1 MNIDKFDMDTAPF
14 EKTLTLRLPSTA
26 MMDEQAAEA
35 LGEWNSPL
43 IYAEHDKHHFYY
55 DITGRVPLRSQLNKV
70 MTKREAIA
78 LFASV
83 ADALLY
89 GMEKNINP
97 KFILLDSDLVY
108 VSEETGSLR
117 FICVPAVNHG
127 LQVKPLRSYI
137 RELIVNMQYDDG
149 ENLEYIGKII
159 NYLNQ
164 NKKLNPAD
172 FIDFLDSLEQEAD
185 SVNFMSEQYAQPSVK
200 EPVLQKQE
208 PDMIPL
214 ESLSPIREEKP
225 VNQENIPE
233 ISFESVSAD
242 VPEKKMD
249 LNIPE
254 IKLDTVTPNPE
265 KIEIKSP
272 ESYPYLI
279 RKKNGEKVVINKD
292 EFKIGKIPGMAD
304 YLLTDNPA
312 VSRMHAI
319 IHKIEG
325 AYYICDNYST
335 NATFLNG
342 EQLEAGKN
350 YILLNGVRIS
360 FANDEFTYYT
370 D

>member
-1 MNIDKFDMDTAPF
+1 MNIDKFEMDTAPF

-26 MMDEQAAEA
+26 MMDDEAAVA

-70 MTKREAIA
+70 MTKRDAVA

-97 KFILLDSDLVY
+97 KFILLDSDLVF

-127 LQVKPLRSYI
+127 LQIKPLRSYI
-137 RELIVNMQYDDG
+137 RELLVNMQYDG
-149 ENLEYIGKII
+149 NENLEYIGRII

-172 FIDFLDSLEQEAD
+172 FIDFLDSLEQEDGVGQKSDAGFD
-185 SVNFMSEQYAQPSVK
+185 SAGDMGFASKKP
-200 EPVLQKQE
+200 E

-214 ESLSPIREEKP
+214 ESLAADKDGAGFKASGT
-225 VNQENIPE
+225 PE
-233 ISFESVSAD
+233 LSFEQD
-242 VPEKKMD
+242 VKSSKEND

-254 IKLDTVTPNPE
+254 IRFDDAPVSGKTPEFGAPE
-265 KIEIKSP
+265 E
-272 ESYPYLI
+272 YPYMI

-319 IHKIEG
+319 IHKIDG

-360 FANDEFTYYT
+360 FANDEFTYYI

>member
-1 MNIDKFDMDTAPF
+1 MNIDKFEMDGAPF

-26 MMDEQAAEA
+26 MMDEEAAAA

-55 DITGRVPLRSQLNKV
+55 DITGRVPLRSQLSRV

-108 VSEETGSLR
+108 MSEETGSLR
-117 FICVPAVNHG
+117 FICIPAVNHG
-127 LQVKPLRSYI
+127 LQNKPLRSYI
-137 RELIVNMQYDDG
+137 RELLVNMQYDG
-149 ENLEYIGKII
+149 SENLEYVGLII

-164 NKKLNPAD
+164 NKKLHPED
-172 FIDFLDSLEQEAD
+172 FIEFLDSLEGEGA
-185 SVNFMSEQYAQPSVK
+185 ASVK
-200 EPVLQKQE
+200 DGFSMPKSPDSPKVMPE

-214 ESLSPIREEKP
+214 ESLAAPKSEPVFEKASEPDFSFKEPESPKA
-225 VNQENIPE
+225 EN
-233 ISFESVSAD
+233 
-242 VPEKKMD
+242 D

-254 IKLDTVTPNPE
+254 IRLEEAVSSGSAVTFE
-265 KIEIKSP
+265 KPQSC
-272 ESYPYLI
+272 PYMI
-279 RKKNGEKVVINKD
+279 RKKNGEKIMIDKD

-335 NATFLNG
+335 NATYLNG

-350 YILLNGVRIS
+350 YILLNGVRVS